1 MLIPHVGLPKLFLE
15 KIFKDHKIELV
26 EKMNHWHSFI
36 DDLRGEAPLPSAN
49 FDYSG
54 PLTETILLVSI
65 TTRFPKHEIVWDAS
79 NLSFKDNIQ
88 STALVK
94 KKYREDEM

>member
-54 PLTETILLVSI
+54 PLTETVLLGSI
-65 TTRFPKHEIVWDAS
+65 TTRFPKHELVWDAS
-79 NLSFKDNIQ
+79 NLSFKDNTQ
-88 STALVK
+88 ATALVK
-94 KKYREDEM
+94 KKYREG